1 MAATQDALSLA
12 SRAKLRLYQELLAR
26 IQPMGRFREEIKKT
40 SIHPIRGVAFA
51 GVHPRKQHVLVTIG
65 SAKPIQSARI
75 ARAEQVSKSCWHP
88 DVKLAGSQEIDE
100 ELLGWLRQAYEL
112 SQ

>member
-1 MAATQDALSLA
+1 M
-12 SRAKLRLYQELLAR
+12 
-26 IQPMGRFREEIKKT
+26 
-40 SIHPIRGVAFA
+40 RGVAFA
-51 GVHPRKQHVLVTIG
+51 GVHTRKQHVLVTIG
-65 SAKPIQSARI
+65 SAKPIQSGRI
-75 ARAEQVSKSCWHP
+75 ARDEQVGKSRWHF